1 MRNVLIKCN
10 QQLKCYFYICETN
23 YKVTKIRFYRVSHK
37 FVYRFQI
44 ALTLELLNRFKPNLG
59 SM

>member
-1 MRNVLIKCN
+1 MLDGIAGNHSTVL
-10 QQLKCYFYICETN
+10 
-23 YKVTKIRFYRVSHK
+23 YRVSHK